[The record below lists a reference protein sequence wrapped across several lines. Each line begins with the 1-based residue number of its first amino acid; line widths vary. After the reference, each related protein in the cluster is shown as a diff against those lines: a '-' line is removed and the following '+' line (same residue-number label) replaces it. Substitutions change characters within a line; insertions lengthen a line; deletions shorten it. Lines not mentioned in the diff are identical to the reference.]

1 MSLKN
6 IAEEYFSKINTMANR
21 LYVDMQETKTA
32 YEDLWNTLS
41 HKEQEQVLSESI
53 IKPEI
58 SLRYNDTEYKAI
70 QEQYATKLIVDDNCS
85 FQDEHSGPFSFKTPS
100 QRDLT
105 IFIKNEEKRE
115 IAQAVKTNVRIT
127 VA

>member
-6 IAEEYFSKINTMANR
+6 VAEEYFSKINTMANR
-21 LYVDMQETKTA
+21 LYLDMQETKTA

-58 SLRYNDTEYKAI
+58 SLRYKDIEYKAT
-70 QEQYATKLIVDDNCS
+70 QEQFATKLIVDDNCS

-105 IFIKNEEKRE
+105 IFIKNEEKKE
-115 IAQAVKTNVRIT
+115 IAHTVKTKVL
-127 VA
+127 